1 MDKLIQ
7 NEVLQTPAI
16 HNSRKIIRS
25 LKAKADTKR
34 THYQKLA
41 DWMIKTFG
49 SVWFLLLNF
58 FWFSTW
64 ILINTGRISGI
75 VPFDPFPFGLL
86 TMIVSLEAIILA
98 IFVLISQNRT
108 GQIDDLREEI
118 DLQVDIITERELT
131 KLMEMVSILMKKNN
145 IDMSKDEDL
154 NEMLKPIDVYKIEK
168 ALERQINQKN

>member
-1 MDKLIQ
+1 MENLKQ
-7 NEVLQTPAI
+7 NEVFQTSVI
-16 HNSRKIIRS
+16 HNSRRIIRS
-25 LKAKADTKR
+25 LKAKADIKR

-75 VPFDPFPFGLL
+75 VPFDP
-86 TMIVSLEAIILA
+86 TYDAIILA